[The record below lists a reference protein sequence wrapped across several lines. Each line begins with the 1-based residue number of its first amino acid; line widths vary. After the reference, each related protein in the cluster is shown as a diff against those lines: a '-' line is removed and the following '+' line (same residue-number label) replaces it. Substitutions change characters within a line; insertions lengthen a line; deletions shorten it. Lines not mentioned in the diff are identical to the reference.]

1 MESHQMY
8 LLPENWVHLLV
19 GLKPVNKMKPDIR
32 RRKGLY
38 LFAVSRKNIR
48 NFSQSSVSL
57 NSRIG
62 EVLSLEYMHVLKQ
75 FFVCLFVCFFFLF
88 NCMVFL

>member
-38 LFAVSRKNIR
+38 LFAVSRKNVR

-57 NSRIG
+57 NSRLG
-62 EVLSLEYMHVLKQ
+62 EVLSLELHARFKAV
-75 FFVCLFVCFFFLF
+75 FFFFF